1 MCKYNHKNTNIIHV
15 QAHGMYSKHCC
26 FEGVHRKY
34 SICQCHCR
42 TLTIP
47 YRATLSMQTFPHTR
61 SELKLISKTVIILF
75 LLREEGNYISEIFI
89 TQRVTLMKVVINLQ
103 YHSLKMTYPLLVQ
116 EKSIPQFLFKG
127 YMK

>member
-1 MCKYNHKNTNIIHV
+1 
-15 QAHGMYSKHCC
+15 
-26 FEGVHRKY
+26 
-34 SICQCHCR
+34 
-42 TLTIP
+42 
-47 YRATLSMQTFPHTR
+47 MQTFPHTR